1 MTLLSRLGD
10 RFVAEVFLFD
20 PNREHV
26 PVTRGRVSV
35 GTMASSPFTS
45 LEDYIALPR
54 VEALALSPDGTRAVL
69 TVATLKK
76 DGTAY
81 ERSLW
86 AVPTDGSGSP
96 ARLTRSAKGESGAS
110 FTSAGD
116 VLFVSARP
124 DADADEDDESGQLWL
139 LPAAGGEARP
149 VTRLAGGVGGIAAVA
164 EASDRLVL
172 AAELLPGG
180 DTLEEDARLRALRKK
195 KKVAAILHE
204 TYPVRFWD
212 HDLGPAEPH
221 LLALDLGDLADT
233 VAAVPAESDERAPD
247 KAVEEGGDAGT
258 PYPATLPRPL
268 DLTPRPGR
276 TADIAGAA
284 LTPDARTLIAAMRI
298 AETRDGRFAL
308 VAVDTA
314 TGEQTALFDEPE
326 VDFQEPAISHDGALV
341 AYQRVE
347 RSSPAGPAD
356 VELWI
361 AGVDGSDP
369 RRIAEGW
376 DRWASSFAFDAD
388 DASLIATAD
397 SDGRGPIYRI
407 PVDGSA
413 PEQLTHD
420 DFTYTHVEVDRTSGD
435 LVALRSNWVA
445 PSHPV
450 RIGRDGSITPL
461 VTPAALPAA
470 PGTITEV
477 ETTAEDGTRVR
488 GWLLLP
494 EGASDAAPAPLLLW
508 IHGGPLNSWNAWS
521 WRWAPLLA
529 VDRGYAV
536 LLPDP
541 ALSTG
546 YGLEFIARGWNS
558 WGGKPYTDLMAIT
571 DEVVARGDIDE
582 TRTAAMGGSFGGYMA
597 NWVAGHTDRF
607 RAIVTHASLW
617 ALDQFNG
624 TTDSSEYW
632 QRIFT
637 PEAMIENSPHRF
649 VRDIRTPLLVIH
661 GDRDYRV
668 PIGESLRLWSE
679 LAEHHADA
687 DGSTVHRFLF
697 YPDENHWIL
706 GPQHALVWYQ
716 TVFAFLDQHVH
727 GAEWTR
733 PELLG

>member
-1 MTLLSRLGD
+1 
-10 RFVAEVFLFD
+10 
-20 PNREHV
+20 
-26 PVTRGRVSV
+26 
-35 GTMASSPFTS
+35 MASSPFSS
-45 LEDYIALPR
+45 LDDYIALPR

-86 AVPTDGSGSP
+86 SVPTDGSGQP
-96 ARLTRSAKGESGAS
+96 TRLTRSAKGESSAS
-110 FTSAGD
+110 FTADGGI
-116 VLFVSARP
+116 LFVSARP
-124 DADADEDDESGQLWL
+124 DSDADEDDESSQLWL
-139 LPAAGGEARP
+139 LPATGGEGRP
-149 VTRLAGGVGGIAAVA
+149 VTRLAGGVAAIAAVA
-164 EASDRLVL
+164 EAADRVVIG
-172 AAELLPGG
+172 AELLPGG
-180 DTLEEDARLRALRKK
+180 ETLEAEAKLRALRKK

-221 LLALDLGDLADT
+221 LLALDLAGLADT
-233 VAAVPAESDERAPD
+233 VAAVTAESADRAADE
-247 KAVEEGGDAGT
+247 AVEEGGDAGT
-258 PYPATLPRPL
+258 PYPATLPRPF
-268 DLTPRPGR
+268 DLTPSPGR
-276 TADIAGAA
+276 TADTAGAA
-284 LTPDARTLIAAMRI
+284 LTADGRTLIAALRI
-298 AETRDGRFAL
+298 PETRDGRFAL
-308 VAVDTA
+308 AAIDTT
-314 TGEQTALFDEPE
+314 TGERSWLFDETD
-326 VDFQEPAISHDGALV
+326 VDFEAPAISHDGRTF
-341 AYQRVE
+341 AYLRTE
-347 RSSPAGPAD
+347 KGSPAAPTD
-356 VELWI
+356 VEIWV
-361 AGVDGSDP
+361 AGIDGANP
-369 RRIAEGW
+369 RRIAADW
-376 DRWASSFAFDAD
+376 DRWATSIQFAAD
-388 DASLIATAD
+388 DAALIATAD

-407 PVDGSA
+407 PLDGAA
-413 PEQLTHD
+413 PAELTTD
-420 DFTYTHVEVDRTSGD
+420 DFTYTHVAIDRTSDD
-435 LVALRSNWVA
+435 LVALRSNWLA

-450 RIGRDGSITPL
+450 RISRDGTVTPL
-461 VTPAALPAA
+461 VTPAAPPAPSA
-470 PGTITEV
+470 TMTEV
-477 ETTAEDGTRVR
+477 ETIAEDGARVR

-508 IHGGPLNSWNAWS
+508 IHGGPLASWNAWS

-529 VDRGYAV
+529 VARGYAV

-558 WGGKPYTDLMAIT
+558 WGGKPYTDLMSIT
-571 DEVVARGDIDE
+571 DAVTLRPDIDE
-582 TRTAAMGGSFGGYMA
+582 TKTAAMGGSFGGDMA

-617 ALDQFNG
+617 AMDQFGG

-637 PEAMIENSPHRF
+637 PEAMMENSPHRF
-649 VRDIRTPLLVIH
+649 VDGIRTPLLVIH

-679 LAEHHADA
+679 LAEHHAAA

-697 YPDENHWIL
+697 YPDENHWVL
-706 GPQHALVWYQ
+706 KPQHAVVWYQ

-727 GAEWTR
+727 GAEWKR

>member
-1 MTLLSRLGD
+1 
-10 RFVAEVFLFD
+10 
-20 PNREHV
+20 
-26 PVTRGRVSV
+26 
-35 GTMASSPFTS
+35 MASSPFSS
-45 LEDYIALPR
+45 LDDYIALPR

-86 AVPTDGSGSP
+86 SVPTDGSGQP
-96 ARLTRSAKGESGAS
+96 TRLTRSAKGESSAS
-110 FTSAGD
+110 FTADGGI
-116 VLFVSARP
+116 LFVSARP
-124 DADADEDDESGQLWL
+124 DSDADEDDESSQLWL
-139 LPAAGGEARP
+139 LPATGGEGRP
-149 VTRLAGGVGGIAAVA
+149 VTRLAGGVAAIAAVA
-164 EASDRLVL
+164 EAADRVVIG
-172 AAELLPGG
+172 AELLPGG
-180 DTLEEDARLRALRKK
+180 ETLEAEAKLRALRKK

-221 LLALDLGDLADT
+221 LLALDLAGLADT
-233 VAAVPAESDERAPD
+233 VAAVTAESADRAADE
-247 KAVEEGGDAGT
+247 AVEEGGDAGT
-258 PYPATLPRPL
+258 PYPATLPRPF
-268 DLTPRPGR
+268 DLTPSPGR
-276 TADIAGAA
+276 TADTAGAA
-284 LTPDARTLIAAMRI
+284 LTADGRTLIAALRI
-298 AETRDGRFAL
+298 PETRDGRFAL
-308 VAVDTA
+308 AAIDTT
-314 TGEQTALFDEPE
+314 TGERSWLFDETD
-326 VDFQEPAISHDGALV
+326 VDFEAPAISHDGRTF
-341 AYQRVE
+341 AYLRTE
-347 RSSPAGPAD
+347 KGSPAAPTD
-356 VELWI
+356 VEIWV
-361 AGVDGSDP
+361 AGIDGANP
-369 RRIAEGW
+369 RRIAADW
-376 DRWASSFAFDAD
+376 DRWATSIQFAAD
-388 DASLIATAD
+388 DAALIATAD

-407 PVDGSA
+407 PLDGAA
-413 PEQLTHD
+413 PDELTTD
-420 DFTYTHVEVDRTSGD
+420 DFTYTHVAIDRTSDD
-435 LVALRSNWVA
+435 LVALRSNWLA

-450 RIGRDGSITPL
+450 RISRDGTVTPL
-461 VTPAALPAA
+461 VTPAAPPAPPA
-470 PGTITEV
+470 TMTEV
-477 ETTAEDGTRVR
+477 ETIAEDGARVR

-508 IHGGPLNSWNAWS
+508 IHGGPLASWNAWS

-529 VDRGYAV
+529 VARGYAV

-558 WGGKPYTDLMAIT
+558 WGGKPYTDLMSIT
-571 DEVVARGDIDE
+571 DAVTLRPDIDE
-582 TRTAAMGGSFGGYMA
+582 TKTAAMGGSFGGYMA

-617 ALDQFNG
+617 AMDQFGG

-637 PEAMIENSPHRF
+637 PEAMMENSPHRF
-649 VRDIRTPLLVIH
+649 VDGIRTPLLVIH

-679 LAEHHADA
+679 LAEHHAAA

-697 YPDENHWIL
+697 YPDENHWVL
-706 GPQHALVWYQ
+706 KPQHAVVWYQ

-727 GAEWTR
+727 GAEWKR